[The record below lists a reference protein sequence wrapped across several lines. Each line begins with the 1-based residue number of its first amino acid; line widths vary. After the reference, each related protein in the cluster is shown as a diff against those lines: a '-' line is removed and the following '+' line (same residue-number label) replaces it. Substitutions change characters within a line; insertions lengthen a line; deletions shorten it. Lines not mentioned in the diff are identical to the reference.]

1 MPMKK
6 VFGLAYTM
14 IELRLHVEPL
24 HGAKLPRRD
33 RLTILRGQL
42 TLIRIRTE
50 NGIPVSVESI
60 ARAESVARSLE
71 AEELAG

>member
-1 MPMKK
+1 
-6 VFGLAYTM
+6 M
-14 IELRLHVEPL
+14 IELGLHVEL
-24 HGAKLPRRD
+24 LDVAELPRRD

-42 TLIRIRTE
+42 TLIRSRAE
-50 NGIPVSVESI
+50 NGISVSVESI